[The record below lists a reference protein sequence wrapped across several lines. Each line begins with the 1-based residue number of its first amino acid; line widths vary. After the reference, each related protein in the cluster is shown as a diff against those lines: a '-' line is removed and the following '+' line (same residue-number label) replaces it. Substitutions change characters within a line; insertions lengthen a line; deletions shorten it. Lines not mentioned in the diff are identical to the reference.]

1 MLAAFAVLA
10 ILLLALDAGTGVPL
24 HTPTPPVSAPA
35 ARPTVAMPTV
45 ATPAVPPLP
54 SAATVSASVVAANA
68 TRPSTPSSAQPA
80 ATAVTSPTVTFAAVS
95 ATPATTDAATSTAT
109 DVAGA
114 ATTSSAATGSATLT
128 TTGTA
133 TAAATAS
140 VTATTGAT
148 PPTGLAGA
156 TPAPVAAPDTTPP
169 HYGLFYAYANNTA
182 FAPDYL
188 RLLSTHII
196 ALTNDQRA
204 NDNLAPLT
212 ENDRLDIIAAARS
225 EDMVQRH
232 YFDHFDPTGPLD
244 GSGRHAAA
252 VVELLARNSIPYAE
266 VGENLIDRSGYA
278 LDDGTP
284 RQVVT
289 AWMNHPEHRDNI
301 LRGSY
306 TQVGVGIATDLGPDG
321 LRVVVTQVF
330 LH

>member
-10 ILLLALDAGTGVPL
+10 ILLVALDASAGVPL
-24 HTPTPPVSAPA
+24 HSSAPPVSAPPA
-35 ARPTVAMPTV
+35 EPAQPVQSTV
-45 ATPAVPPLP
+45 ATPAAPPLP
-54 SAATVSASVVAANA
+54 SAPTVSASAVAADA
-68 TRPSTPSSAQPA
+68 TRPSTPRPAQL
-80 ATAVTSPTVTFAAVS
+80 TAITAPSPTVTFAAVS
-95 ATPATTDAATSTAT
+95 ATATGTATGTALGTVTDAPGTPTARR
-109 DVAGA
+109 
-114 ATTSSAATGSATLT
+114 AATGSATLT

-133 TAAATAS
+133 TVVATAS
-140 VTATTGAT
+140 VTGT
-148 PPTGLAGA
+148 PGLAGA
-156 TPAPVAAPDTTPP
+156 TPAPVTAPDTSPP

-182 FAPDYL
+182 FTPDYL
-188 RLLSTHII
+188 HVLSTRII
-196 ALTNDQRA
+196 ALTNEQRA

-212 ENDRLDIIAAARS
+212 ENERLDIIAAARS
-225 EDMVQRH
+225 EDMVRRH
-232 YFDHFDPTGPLD
+232 YFDHYDPSGPLD

-289 AWMNHPEHRDNI
+289 AWMNHSEHRDNI

-306 TQVGVGIATDLGPDG
+306 TKVGVGIATDLGPDG

>member
-35 ARPTVAMPTV
+35 ARPTVATPAV

-54 SAATVSASVVAANA
+54 SAVTVSSSTVAADA
-68 TRPSTPSSAQPA
+68 TRPAAPGSSGPTAAAAQA
-80 ATAVTSPTVTFAAVS
+80 SPTVTPAAVL
-95 ATPATTDAATSTAT
+95 ATPAATDTAT
-109 DVAGA
+109 DVAGT

-133 TAAATAS
+133 MAVATAS

-148 PPTGLAGA
+148 PTTGLTGA

-188 RLLSTHII
+188 HLLSTRII

-212 ENDRLDIIAAARS
+212 ENGRLDIIAAARS
-225 EDMVQRH
+225 EDMVRRH
-232 YFDHFDPTGPLD
+232 YFDHYDPSGPLD

-252 VVELLARNSIPYAE
+252 VVELLARNGIPYAE

-301 LRGSY
+301 LRGGY
-306 TQVGVGIATDLGPDG
+306 AQVGVGIATNLGPDG

>member
-10 ILLLALDAGTGVPL
+10 ILLVALDASAGVPL
-24 HTPTPPVSAPA
+24 HSSAPPVSAPPA
-35 ARPTVAMPTV
+35 EPAQPVQSTV
-45 ATPAVPPLP
+45 ATPAAPPLP
-54 SAATVSASVVAANA
+54 SAPTVSASAVAADA
-68 TRPSTPSSAQPA
+68 TRPSTPRPAQL
-80 ATAVTSPTVTFAAVS
+80 TAITAPSPTVTFAAVS
-95 ATPATTDAATSTAT
+95 ATATGTALGTVTDAPGTPTARR
-109 DVAGA
+109 
-114 ATTSSAATGSATLT
+114 AATGSATLT

-133 TAAATAS
+133 TVVATAS
-140 VTATTGAT
+140 VTGT
-148 PPTGLAGA
+148 PGLAGA
-156 TPAPVAAPDTTPP
+156 TPAPVTAPDTSPP

-182 FAPDYL
+182 FTPDYL
-188 RLLSTHII
+188 HVLSTRII
-196 ALTNDQRA
+196 ALTNEQRA

-212 ENDRLDIIAAARS
+212 ENERLDIIAAARS
-225 EDMVQRH
+225 EDMVRRH
-232 YFDHFDPTGPLD
+232 YFDHYDPSGPLD

-284 RQVVT
+284 RQVIT
-289 AWMNHPEHRDNI
+289 AWMNHSEHRDNI

-306 TQVGVGIATDLGPDG
+306 TKVGVGIATDLGPDG

>member
-24 HTPTPPVSAPA
+24 HTLTPPVSAPA
-35 ARPTVAMPTV
+35 V
-45 ATPAVPPLP
+45 ATPAVATPAVATPAAPPLP
-54 SAATVSASVVAANA
+54 SVATVSTSVVAANA
-68 TRPSTPSSAQPA
+68 TRPSTPSSAQLA

-95 ATPATTDAATSTAT
+95 ATDAATGTATAT
-109 DVAGA
+109 DVAVA

-148 PPTGLAGA
+148 PPTGLTGA
-156 TPAPVAAPDTTPP
+156 TPAPVMAPDTTPP

-182 FAPDYL
+182 FAPDDL

-204 NDNLAPLT
+204 NDNLALLT

-244 GSGRHAAA
+244 GNGHHAAA
-252 VVELLARNSIPYAE
+252 VVELLARNGIPYAE